1 MVCFGILV
9 KSQLCFI
16 FDFSQMFS
24 RCCGASIS
32 ALFMPFLCLH
42 YFFILSHYE
51 DSLCRWSLGAI
62 MFEMLVGYPPF
73 YSDDPMNTCRKVRC
87 PTFCSF
93 GSALSD
99 LITCK
104 WKVASCVILFWWSG
118 GWNDTDSE
126 LEKLS
131 EVSRWGKVI
140 TRGKG
145 YDLQAPLW
153 CRQSPWR

>member
-99 LITCK
+99 LIAACEYIRFDHMQVKGCK
-104 WKVASCVILFWWSG
+104 LCDPFLMEWW
-118 GWNDTDSE
+118 
-126 LEKLS
+126 LK
-131 EVSRWGKVI
+131 
-140 TRGKG
+140 
-145 YDLQAPLW
+145 
-153 CRQSPWR
+153 